1 MAADYRKM
9 YMTVV
14 GPIDRVVTLL
24 EKGGSREETIRLLV
38 DALQAAEEVYLED
51 GEQDPQQEA

>member
-24 EKGGSREETIRLLV
+24 EKGGSREEAIRLLV